1 MPLGRRDAD
10 RGLDLL
16 WEFHNQAEDEE
27 QRAAYAEAI
36 ASLHSY
42 LTDVLPATQSSLRAK
57 LKAGFVDVHPSRRG
71 IAAVKTV
78 QLRCGAGEKLGL
90 SVDVVSLSTQ
100 GVGSDASPVVVSAVE
115 PGSAAEKC
123 GSPQRGD
130 QLVEVDGRPLT
141 HVSLERAR
149 YVHVCIKFRG
159 GL

>member
-42 LTDVLPATQSSLRAK
+42 LTDVLPASQPSLRAK
-57 LKAGFVDVHPSRRG
+57 LKDGFVDIRPSRHG
-71 IAAVKTV
+71 TAAVKTV
-78 QLRCGAGEKLGL
+78 QLQCRAGEKLGL
-90 SVDVVSLSTQ
+90 CVDIVSLSTH
-100 GVGSDASPVVVSAVE
+100 GGLGGRDFSPVVVSAVE
-115 PGSAAEKC
+115 PGSAADKC
-123 GSPQRGD
+123 GSLQRGD
-130 QLVEVDGRPLT
+130 QLVEVDGRPLA

-149 YVHVCIKFRG
+149 YVRFREQ
-159 GL
+159 